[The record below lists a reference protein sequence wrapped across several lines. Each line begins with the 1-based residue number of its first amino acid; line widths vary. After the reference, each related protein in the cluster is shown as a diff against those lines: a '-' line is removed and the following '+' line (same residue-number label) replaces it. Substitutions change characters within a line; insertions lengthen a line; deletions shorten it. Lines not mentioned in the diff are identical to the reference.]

1 MDTLLAAISVAAPGS
16 AVEDASSLDYLL
28 LGLYLVLAIGV
39 SFLCSMLE
47 ACLLSVPA
55 SHVALMERE
64 YRRGGALLKSM
75 KASLDRPLAAI
86 LTLNTIAHTIGAAGV
101 GAQVLVIWGSGAV
114 AIGSA
119 AVTLLI
125 LVFSEIIP
133 KSLGAAKAKTLA
145 PFTAYAIQW
154 MTVPLWPLLIVLQW
168 ISSRIGGG
176 HAAQVTRDEVAITA
190 ELGQSAGVIDPSETR
205 VIRNLFRLNQI
216 TIEDIM
222 TPRPVV
228 FMLPHDTTPDR
239 VIQDHGRLR
248 FTRIP
253 VHGPGGADDIIG
265 QTTRYAIHHAQHEG
279 QGSKPLSELAKPLG
293 NAQESDS
300 VADTLDRFI
309 RDQQHM
315 LRVEDEFGGTAGIV
329 TLEDCVET
337 LLGVEI
343 VDETDSAQDMREA
356 AKKLLKQRREERQ

>member
-1 MDTLLAAISVAAPGS
+1 MNTSAATLTLATPS
-16 AVEDASSLDYLL
+16 DALTLDYIM
-28 LGLYLVLAIGV
+28 LGVYLVLAIGV

-55 SHVALMERE
+55 SHVELMERE
-64 YRRGGALLKSM
+64 NRRGGALLKSM

-86 LTLNTIAHTIGAAGV
+86 LTLNTIAHTVGAAGV

-119 AVTLLI
+119 VITLLI

-133 KSLGAAKAKTLA
+133 KSIGAAKAKALA
-145 PFTAYAIQW
+145 PFTAYAIQA
-154 MTVPLWPLLIVLQW
+154 MIYPLWPLLIVLQW
-168 ISSRIGGG
+168 ISSRLGGG

-216 TIEDIM
+216 TVEDIM

-228 FMLPHDTTPDR
+228 FMLPHDATPDQ
-239 VIQDHGRLR
+239 VIEEQGRIR

-253 VHGPGGADDIIG
+253 VHGPGGVDDIIG
-265 QTTRYAIHHAQHEG
+265 HVTRYALHHARHEG
-279 QGSKPLSELAKPLG
+279 HGQRPLAELAQPLG

-315 LRVEDEFGGTAGIV
+315 LRVEDEFGGTAGLV

-356 AKKLLKQRREERQ
+356 ARKLLEKRREERQ

>member
-1 MDTLLAAISVAAPGS
+1 MDVSSITTLLAAFTPGAPG
-16 AVEDASSLDYLL
+16 AAAGDASSLDYVL

-55 SHVALMERE
+55 SHVALMDRE
-64 YRRGGALLKSM
+64 SRRGGALLKSM
-75 KASLDRPLAAI
+75 KANVDRPLAAI
-86 LTLNTIAHTIGAAGV
+86 LTLNTIAHTVGAAGV

-119 AVTLLI
+119 VVTLLI

-133 KSLGAAKAKTLA
+133 KSLGAAKAKALA
-145 PFTAYAIQW
+145 SFTAYAIHA
-154 MTVPLWPLLIVLQW
+154 MIIPLWPLLIVLQW
-168 ISSRIGGG
+168 ISSRMSGG

-190 ELGQSAGVIDPSETR
+190 ELGQSAGVIDPKETR
-205 VIRNLFRLNQI
+205 VIRNLFRLNKI

-228 FMLPHDTTPDR
+228 FMLSHDTTPDR
-239 VIQDHGRLR
+239 VIDEQGRLR

-253 VHGPGGADDIIG
+253 VHGPGGPDDIVGHI
-265 QTTRYAIHHAQHEG
+265 TRYAIHHARHEG
-279 QGSKPLSELAKPLG
+279 QGSQPLAELAQPLG
-293 NAQESDS
+293 NAQESES

-315 LRVEDEFGGTAGIV
+315 LRV
-329 TLEDCVET
+329 
-337 LLGVEI
+337 
-343 VDETDSAQDMREA
+343 
-356 AKKLLKQRREERQ
+356 